1 EAADRDP
8 GALARLVRAAE
19 GDARHAPQRFGN
31 RFGRKAAQQV
41 RGHDG
46 GAVGGGALLVE
57 RALQAAAVAEHDDG
71 FQAAVAD
78 HEVGDGRRARL
89 HADVDGTKRGAEV
102 IDFDDVTP
110 GGHFGEAVAPP
121 LVADRLE
128 AGAADPHAGTGE
140 RRTGRR
146 V

>member
-1 EAADRDP
+1 
-8 GALARLVRAAE
+8 
-19 GDARHAPQRFGN
+19 
-31 RFGRKAAQQV
+31 
-41 RGHDG
+41 
-46 GAVGGGALLVE
+46 
-57 RALQAAAVAEHDDG
+57 

-110 GGHFGEAVAPP
+110 GGHFGAAVAPP

-146 V
+146 VTHDAGQRARAGAARSGRCRHLVLRIEDAGRRVGRRAARRAVVTGRL